1 MLSIV
6 LTVAGPIAVAALVAA
21 ARRAGTTERA
31 RALGHGRRWRLPGR
45 VRPIVARALA
55 DADLALDPEPA
66 VELWAGGVGAAGLIS
81 AAMSPGLVLPALSFT
96 TAAAPATL
104 WVLRTRA
111 QRRYAGALPL
121 ALEQIALAQDFFKA
135 GSMHSQQPHLS
146 SLPPVLAEQAS
157 HLLEDLGI
165 DLSRIRQRV
174 RASDS

>member
-1 MLSIV
+1 VGSF
-6 LTVAGPIAVAALVAA
+6 PKFSF
-21 ARRAGTTERA
+21 
-31 RALGHGRRWRLPGR
+31 HPGCQR
-45 VRPIVARALA
+45 N
-55 DADLALDPEPA
+55 
-66 VELWAGGVGAAGLIS
+66 AGLSEFVAQAIRGRE
-81 AAMSPGLVLPALSFT
+81 GLFPLLA
-96 TAAAPATL
+96 
-104 WVLRTRA
+104 
-111 QRRYAGALPL
+111 PL